1 MLVDLDRQM
10 SCIPIKDPLDI
21 AQQNEQEFIVE
32 GILAHRGN
40 HQQRSTMEFLV
51 QWADYD
57 ESSNNWKPY
66 KALMHVDKLHVYL
79 REDKMQAMILREHKQ

>member
-40 HQQRSTMEFLV
+40 HHHGVLGSMG
-51 QWADYD
+51 W
-57 ESSNNWKPY
+57 
-66 KALMHVDKLHVYL
+66 L
-79 REDKMQAMILREHKQ
+79 RRELEQLETIQGSHACG